1 MIKTGLLFGSFNP
14 VHIGHLI
21 IAQYIQ
27 QFTDLEDV
35 WLVVSPRNPLKPAE
49 DLLDENERLKMAQLA
64 VEGNPL
70 LKVCDV
76 EFALPRPSYTIDTL
90 KKLELDNPDRQFV
103 IIAGTDIFSDFVKWK
118 DWQQLLEDY
127 SFYIY
132 NRPEYDPGEFGRHN
146 TVKIFEAPLLK
157 ISSTFIRNALK
168 SGKDVSYMIPEKVW
182 KYLAEMGFYKK

>member
-90 KKLELDNPDRQFV
+90 KKLESNNPDRQFV
-103 IIAGTDIFSDFVKWK
+103 IIAGTDIFSDFIKWK

-132 NRPEYDPGEFGRHN
+132 NRPEYDLGEFGRHN

-182 KYLAEMGFYKK
+182 KYQIGRAHV

>member
-90 KKLELDNPDRQFV
+90 KKLESNNPDRQFV
-103 IIAGTDIFSDFVKWK
+103 IIAGTDIFSDFIKWK

-132 NRPEYDPGEFGRHN
+132 NRPEYDLGEFGRHN